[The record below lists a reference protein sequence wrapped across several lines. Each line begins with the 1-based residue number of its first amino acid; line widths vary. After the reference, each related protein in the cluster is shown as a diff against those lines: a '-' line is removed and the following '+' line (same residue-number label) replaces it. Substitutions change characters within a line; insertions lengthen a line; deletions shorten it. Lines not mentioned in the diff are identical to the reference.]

1 MANIQQEISSFLP
14 EATFVEG
21 TILEVSVPDA
31 KWHDLALYLHNQLHF
46 DYLVSIVGMDW
57 GETLGCVYYLT
68 STVDNSQVSVKIE
81 TADRILCFILFRIF
95 GNPRIYTN
103 VKSMIFLESVS
114 STTPICAG
122 CFCETTGWGIL
133 SEKIIM
139 QTLN

>member
-1 MANIQQEISSFLP
+1 MVNIQQEISSFLP

-57 GETLGCVYYLT
+57 GETVGCVYYLT

-81 TADRILCFILFRIF
+81 TADRE
-95 GNPRIYTN
+95 NPLLHSVSDIW
-103 VKSMIFLESVS
+103 KSMIFLEFVL

-122 CFCETTGWGIL
+122 CFCVTTGWGIL